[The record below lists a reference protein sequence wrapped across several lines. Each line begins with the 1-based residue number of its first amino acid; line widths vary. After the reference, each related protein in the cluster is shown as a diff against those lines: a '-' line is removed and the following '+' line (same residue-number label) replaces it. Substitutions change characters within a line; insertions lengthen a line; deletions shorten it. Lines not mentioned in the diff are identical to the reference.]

1 MTRPARSKNTTDTVR
16 IATRKALESGKLD
29 RTAVRKVTRQVRRNL
44 KDVERL
50 LVKDLRLSLNATLL
64 SGAMAARVAS
74 GMLAGIADSLSHK
87 SPRRPD

>member
-1 MTRPARSKNTTDTVR
+1 MPARSKNISDTVR

-29 RTAVRKVTRQVRRNL
+29 RTAVRKVTR
-44 KDVERL
+44 
-50 LVKDLRLSLNATLL
+50 
-64 SGAMAARVAS
+64 VAS